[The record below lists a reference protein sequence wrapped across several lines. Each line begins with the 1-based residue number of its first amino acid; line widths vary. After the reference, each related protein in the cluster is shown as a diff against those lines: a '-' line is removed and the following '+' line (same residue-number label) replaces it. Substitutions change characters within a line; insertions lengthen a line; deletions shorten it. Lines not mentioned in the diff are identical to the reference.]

1 MTYFMKISYTAAE
14 LSQFVISF
22 DLDHWPWPVRSY
34 NYLKFIIL
42 DISAKQFLI
51 TDRWIDEQV
60 NRETFTKTIFF
71 SSQVIKLQMQLSLTL
86 VVVFRPDLVSRQ
98 VSGIST
104 TSISRRSGRMMPT
117 PQSARESVLQMA
129 VGGFKTLVVRNST
142 FNCSVFGAG

>member
-1 MTYFMKISYTAAE
+1 
-14 LSQFVISF
+14 
-22 DLDHWPWPVRSY
+22 
-34 NYLKFIIL
+34 
-42 DISAKQFLI
+42 
-51 TDRWIDEQV
+51 
-60 NRETFTKTIFF
+60 
-71 SSQVIKLQMQLSLTL
+71 MQLSLTL